1 MNFITLPHA
10 FGSISLSL
18 IFRFLSSCLS
28 HLSCHPSFSL
38 LFYIFL
44 YPPRPHHILPRFL
57 TLPPDL
63 LALSFRLSSPPHLF
77 IYLSF
82 GSPPSSSYFSVRC
95 VSPSRHQRREN
106 GWGAFRLFLLPSV
119 YLLSSM
125 FQVSLK
131 LTSNTS
137 PKSFMGLPKGLQSC
151 RLLIF
156 DWNSRK
162 DFSSGFHVL
171 GVQAMR
177 TDEIC
182 FTHTILCPKLS
193 TPKSLMEYDV
203 TECKSFTWNC
213 RKYYMYVKCL
223 FCLPSYV
230 PSCKELKISTISW
243 LPDASHYWGK

>member
-1 MNFITLPHA
+1 MNFITLPRV
-10 FGSISLSL
+10 FGSVSLSL
-18 IFRFLSSCLS
+18 IFHFLYSCLS
-28 HLSCHPSFSL
+28 HLSWYPSFSF

-44 YPPRPHHILPRFL
+44 SPPPALTTFCHASSPSLLIFTLFL
-57 TLPPDL
+57 SAFHPP
-63 LALSFRLSSPPHLF
+63 PPHLF

-171 GVQAMR
+171 EVQAMR

-182 FTHTILCPKLS
+182 FTCTILCPKLS
-193 TPKSLMEYDV
+193 TPKSLMKYDV

-213 RKYYMYVKCL
+213 REYHMYVKCFVL
-223 FCLPSYV
+223 F
-230 PSCKELKISTISW
+230 TIIYTK
-243 LPDASHYWGK
+243 L